1 MFTGTE
7 LLAIVLAELEDT
19 PTDADMVRHINSCLV
34 EHYKQFRKTDT
45 QEITA
50 TDTGYVDRMAGHLD
64 ILRIEGYKGDIVLS
78 EDRTQIKFPEPGKY
92 TVVSLVIP
100 DFITT
105 VSDAI
110 DVNDIFKIGIARYA
124 GAMFYLMDND
134 QVDAGKML
142 KAEADRLI
150 INAGYAL
157 SGMDKRSG
165 MRFKHT
171 RSAVN
176 YHGQS

>member
-1 MFTGTE
+1 MK
-7 LLAIVLAELEDT
+7 AIILAELEDE
-19 PTDADMVRHINSCLV
+19 PTDADMVRHVNSCLV
-34 EHYKQFRKTDT
+34 EHYKQFRKTGV

-50 TDTGYVDRMAGHLD
+50 TDIRYIDRTPGHLD
-64 ILRIEGYKGDIVLS
+64 ILRIEEYRGDMTLS
-78 EDRTQIKFPEPGKY
+78 EDRTQIRFPQPGRY

-100 DFITT
+100 NFIANVT
-105 VSDAI
+105 DAI
-110 DVNDIFKIGIARYA
+110 EVNDIFKIGIARYA

-134 QVDAGKML
+134 QVDAGKLL

-157 SGMDKRSG
+157 TGMDRRSG

-176 YHGQS
+176 YHG